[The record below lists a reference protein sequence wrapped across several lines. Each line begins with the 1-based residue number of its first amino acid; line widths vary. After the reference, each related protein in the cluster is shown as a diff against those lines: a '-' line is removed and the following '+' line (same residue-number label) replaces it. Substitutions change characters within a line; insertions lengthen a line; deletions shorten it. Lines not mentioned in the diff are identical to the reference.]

1 LKAVIDDHEEDG
13 MSSNEI
19 IVGVD
24 GAAPSRTALRWAS
37 RAAARRGAELVVL
50 LAYHWRIPGAPAV
63 LGPDL
68 EQAAQDQADLI
79 VTDAVAE
86 ARAVAP
92 SVAVRGHV
100 VLGDPA
106 PALIN
111 AGLDGALIVLGSRG
125 QYGFPAA
132 LLGSVSQQVA
142 LHARG
147 PVVIV
152 RGKAEPAEG
161 SVVVGFDGSPGADE
175 ALRTA
180 FEEAS
185 RRDQRLT
192 VVQAITT
199 TLPSWPVSLPPLAYD
214 REAVRLAAQ
223 SDLEHTLASWTEK
236 YPEVT
241 VAARAVIGNPSR
253 VLIAASQGAQL
264 IVVGTRGHGGFAGL
278 LLGSVGLHLLHHA
291 ECPMLV
297 ARPQPTMSK
306 L

>member
-1 LKAVIDDHEEDG
+1 

-37 RAAARRGAELVVL
+37 REAARRGAELVVL
-50 LAYHWRIPGAPAV
+50 LAYNWRVPGTPAI
-63 LGPDL
+63 LGPEL
-68 EQAAQDQADLI
+68 EQAAQDQAEL
-79 VTDAVAE
+79 VVADAVGE
-86 ARAVAP
+86 AHAIAP
-92 SVAVRGHV
+92 TVSVRGHA
-100 VLGDPA
+100 VLADPA
-106 PALIN
+106 PALVN
-111 AGLDGALIVLGSRG
+111 AGRDGAMIVVGSRG
-125 QYGFPAA
+125 RHGFPAA
-132 LLGSVSQQVA
+132 LVGSVSQQVA
-142 LHARG
+142 LHAHG
-147 PVVIV
+147 PVVVV

-161 SVVVGFDGSPGADE
+161 AVVVGFDGSPGADE
-175 ALRTA
+175 ALRAA
-180 FEEAS
+180 FEEANL
-185 RRDQRLT
+185 RDRRLT
-192 VVQAITT
+192 VVKAITT

-223 SDLEHTLASWTEK
+223 ADLEHMLESWSAK
-236 YPEVT
+236 YPDVT

-291 ECPMLV
+291 ECPLLV
-297 ARPQPTMSK
+297 ARPQPSMSK

>member
-1 LKAVIDDHEEDG
+1 

-37 RAAARRGAELVVL
+37 REAVRRGAELVVL
-50 LAYHWRIPGAPAV
+50 LAYHWRIPGAPAM
-63 LGPDL
+63 LGADL
-68 EQAAQDQADLI
+68 EQATQDQAEL
-79 VTDAVAE
+79 VVADAVAE

-92 SVAVRGHV
+92 GVTARGHA

-106 PALIN
+106 PALVN
-111 AGLDGALIVLGSRG
+111 AGLDGGLIVVGSRG

-132 LLGSVSQQVA
+132 LVGSVSQQVA
-142 LHARG
+142 LHADG
-147 PVVIV
+147 PVVVV
-152 RGKAEPAEG
+152 RGKAESAEG
-161 SVVVGFDGSPGADE
+161 PVVVGFDGSPGADE

-185 RRDQRLT
+185 RRDGRLN

-199 TLPSWPVSLPPLAYD
+199 TLPSWPVSLPPMAYD

-236 YPEVT
+236 YPQVT
-241 VAARAVIGNPSR
+241 VAPRAVIGNPSR

-291 ECPMLV
+291 ECPLLV
-297 ARPQPTMSK
+297 ARPQRSMSK